1 LEALHH
7 GTIRRILNIQWHQV
21 HEERIRNKQVR
32 QHFYNIPKI
41 ESFIN
46 KRTATYVSKVA
57 RSGDEGLPKKLLG
70 AWMHR
75 PRKAGGQQLSCNNNF
90 AHAITAILPDAHLER
105 QGLPFKKWI
114 PLASDEKTWKDY
126 INAYFEACK
135 TTDEERED
143 NEKMGPNPPGAQTA
157 PHPPAHSTTTRSHLL
172 LKNHVERGTSP
183 IFSIL
188 YFQFSELIRLLC
200 RALGIANSNLT

>member
-70 AWMHR
+70 AWMHQ

-90 AHAITAILPDAHLER
+90 AHAITAILPDAHLEK

-114 PLASDEKTWKDY
+114 PLASDKKTWKTTSTHTLKPVKQQMKKEKIMKKWDQTPPPGPKQPPTPQPT
-126 INAYFEACK
+126 APPRARTCCSK
-135 TTDEERED
+135 TTWNIPD
-143 NEKMGPNPPGAQTA
+143 
-157 PHPPAHSTTTRSHLL
+157 
-172 LKNHVERGTSP
+172 
-183 IFSIL
+183 IL
-188 YFQFSELIRLLC
+188 YYIFNFQ
-200 RALGIANSNLT
+200 N